1 MSFLL
6 GPGLF
11 SGAMS
16 VSFREGIFLG
26 GGESFLVHPNSSL
39 LQLET
44 ASKISR
50 SRPANLQGSYQMR
63 DLFSGAPLPHLQYPQ
78 DWGREDLGFGD
89 FFWGGGVVH
98 VDFVTMYQVQTCF
111 YCLFC
116 FGGKSC
122 ALFCLVDSHLLNI
135 IGAMSGTHLHP
146 EVPLWSLV
154 KTLGCPLNHGTWHG
168 LVRNPLL
175 RM

>member
-26 GGESFLVHPNSSL
+26 GGESFLVHPNSSNFRGNCV
-39 LQLET
+39 E
-44 ASKISR
+44 SSR

-78 DWGREDLGFGD
+78 DLGNGRKLGVWGF
-89 FFWGGGVVH
+89 FFWRGRGG
-98 VDFVTMYQVQTCF
+98 C
-111 YCLFC
+111 
-116 FGGKSC
+116 
-122 ALFCLVDSHLLNI
+122 
-135 IGAMSGTHLHP
+135 
-146 EVPLWSLV
+146 
-154 KTLGCPLNHGTWHG
+154 TLYITI
-168 LVRNPLL
+168 
-175 RM
+175 